1 MDVHIDDIISTVR
14 TVDGEALLSPQI
26 MQQIV
31 RTVLQAV
38 RQDQAHGERVR
49 VERSFTVGEDEQHHR
64 P

>member
-38 RQDQAHGERVR
+38 RQDLAHGERVR
-49 VERSFTVGEDEQHHR
+49 VERSFTVGEDEQHHW

>member
-49 VERSFTVGEDEQHHR
+49 VERSFTVGEDEQQHR
-64 P
+64 L